1 MLTEKELRRRAVD
14 ELIRVFGRKYLQDN
28 FKNTCQAY
36 GMVNDDTYQLF
47 IGIKGFDDLPHRKA
61 NAKGWVVYGVA
72 FIDANTGELKRIE
85 YELE

>member
-47 IGIKGFDDLPHRKA
+47 IGIKGSKDLPHRKA
-61 NAKGWVVYGVA
+61 NAKGWVFYGVA
-72 FIDANTGELKRIE
+72 FIDANTGELKSIE